1 MEPAKK
7 RQVDSGSS
15 GRGGV
20 HSTAAGS
27 STGGGSQHSTAT
39 AMEPAKK
46 RRVDSG
52 SSGSAGVRS
61 TAAGTSTGGGSQHS
75 TTTTSLLFADAD
87 FVDDELKDHLIAGA
101 RRAPDESVMNQVK
114 EVIVEF
120 EPDICVDP
128 ARIKTKNTDWQLV
141 ADGWDDM
148 RRE

>member
-1 MEPAKK
+1 MAPAKN

-52 SSGSAGVRS
+52 SNGGPSGRS
-61 TAAGTSTGGGSQHS
+61 NAAGTSTGGGSQDS
-75 TTTTSLLFADAD
+75 TATTSLLFADAGY
-87 FVDDELKDHLIAGA
+87 FHKELKNHLIASPRQDAVESA
-101 RRAPDESVMNQVK
+101 REEIE
-114 EVIVEF
+114 EVL
-120 EPDICVDP
+120 
-128 ARIKTKNTDWQLV
+128 K
-141 ADGWDDM
+141 
-148 RRE
+148 